1 MSYEPST
8 EDIKAAWC
16 GLTNAPDTFE
26 MWILKERERVM
37 NLAGAVYTSNEC
49 ERIVKLLEDKGT
61 HPQCRNQPPLKLDGS
76 IAWCKE
82 GGEYCTNTLRQ
93 IALIKGE
100 NK

>member
-37 NLAGAVYTSNEC
+37 NLAGAVYTANEC
-49 ERIVKLLEDKGT
+49 ERIVKLLEGHRDSGARWHVAYVSALT
-61 HPQCRNQPPLKLDGS
+61 D
-76 IAWCKE
+76 A
-82 GGEYCTNTLRQ
+82 